1 MTKMGRGKVGYTL
14 KRATCRHA
22 CSNQKVTS
30 RDDILGKVGVTRR
43 ETQYVWEAGGIKRTG
58 GTSTTRE
65 EVYRQRMDRKNK
77 SRNNIGKLNL
87 PA

>member
-1 MTKMGRGKVGYTL
+1 MGCSF

-43 ETQYVWEAGGIKRTG
+43 ETQYVWEAGAIKG
-58 GTSTTRE
+58 GNVDNERGSLSIE
-65 EVYRQRMDRKNK
+65 DGQKKQV
-77 SRNNIGKLNL
+77 
-87 PA
+87 